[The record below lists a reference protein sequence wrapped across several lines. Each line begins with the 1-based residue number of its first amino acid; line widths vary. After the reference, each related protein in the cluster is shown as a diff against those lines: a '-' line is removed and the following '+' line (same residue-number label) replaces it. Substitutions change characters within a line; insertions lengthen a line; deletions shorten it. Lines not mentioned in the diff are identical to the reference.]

1 MCSSKVKRLKGH
13 KTVLPLCLAS
23 FMLAACSSDY
33 INRSDKTSLYAG
45 DSVAHNKAVH
55 IIDPWP
61 HHAERTA
68 TDTDSKRMIVAVEKY
83 EKGPKTT
90 SSAGKAPAATTIK

>member
-1 MCSSKVKRLKGH
+1 MYSNRIIRLKGL
-13 KTVLPLCLAS
+13 VPLCLAS
-23 FMLAACSSDY
+23 FMLTACSSEY
-33 INRSDKTSLYAG
+33 FNRDDKVSLYAG

-68 TDTDSKRMIVAVEKY
+68 TDTDSKRMIVAVDKY
-83 EKGPKTT
+83 EKGPKK
-90 SSAGKAPAATTIK
+90 SSTAGKAPKAATTK

>member
-1 MCSSKVKRLKGH
+1 MCSIKIMRLKGH
-13 KTVLPLCLAS
+13 RTIMPLCLAG
-23 FMLAACSSDY
+23 FLLAACSSDY
-33 INRSDKTSLYAG
+33 VNRDDKISLDVG
-45 DSVAHNKAVH
+45 DAVAHNKAVH

-83 EKGPKTT
+83 EQGPRAD
-90 SSAGKAPAATTIK
+90 SIASKAPTTATNN

>member
-1 MCSSKVKRLKGH
+1 MYSNRKMRLKGL
-13 KTVLPLCLAS
+13 KTLVPLCVAG
-23 FMLAACSSDY
+23 FMLTACSSEY
-33 INRSDKTSLYAG
+33 FNRNDRISLYAG

-68 TDTDSKRMIVAVEKY
+68 TDTDSKRMIVAVDKY
-83 EKGPKTT
+83 EKGPKKS
-90 SSAGKAPAATTIK
+90 SSAGKAPKASTVK